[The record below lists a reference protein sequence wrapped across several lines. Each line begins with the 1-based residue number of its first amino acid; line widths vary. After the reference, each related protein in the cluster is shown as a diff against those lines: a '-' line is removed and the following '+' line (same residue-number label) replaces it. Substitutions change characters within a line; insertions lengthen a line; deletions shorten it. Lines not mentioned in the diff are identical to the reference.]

1 MLDSFFKP
9 KSVAVIGASREE
21 GKTGHSIL
29 ANLINNK
36 LVPAGPP
43 SNGSIGGSK
52 RGFPGQIFP
61 VNPKASEL
69 LGLKTFPSLE
79 KIDDTID
86 LAVIVIPPKFIPPAL
101 DDCAKKNIKAAII
114 ISAGFKETGAEGA
127 RLEKEVALK
136 AKELGIRLLGPNCLG
151 LIDTNSNLNAS
162 FAKGMPP
169 QGKIAFFS
177 QSGAL
182 CTAILDWAIGSNVGF
197 SKFISLG
204 NKADL
209 SEIDLLEY
217 LANDDETSVIL
228 GYLEGIENGSIFMGV
243 AKEAVKKKPVVLIK
257 AGGTGAGARAASS
270 HTGTLAGSDKA
281 FHAAFL
287 QTGIIRAM
295 SIEELFDYAILF
307 AEQPLPRGSRL
318 AIITNAGG
326 PGIIAA
332 DAVENTKGIELAQFS
347 SDTLDNLRQKL
358 PPTAGLFNPVDVIGD
373 AKSDRYKDA
382 LDIVLKDNNVDAG
395 LVLLTPQAMT
405 DVDIIAQVVAQAS
418 ENCNKTMVTSFM
430 GEVSVR
436 DAIHLLQEH
445 GIPNYPYP
453 ERAVRSFARMARYV
467 ETLNLPDDKPV
478 AFNIDKG
485 GVASILK
492 KIIDAG
498 KTTLLDEAKAIIE
511 AYGFKTPQ
519 TILAETSDEAVK
531 AAEKL
536 GYPVAMKIASP
547 DIIHKT
553 EVSGVNVG
561 IKDKK
566 EIKNAFLEMTS
577 KAKRHMPN
585 AIIFGVHIQK
595 MVKGKEVILGVSRDR
610 SFGPLIM
617 FGLGGIYV
625 EVMKDVAFRVAPLL
639 RRDVESMLEEVKG
652 FPILKGVRG
661 EKKSDINALIDAIL
675 RLSQLVTDFPEI
687 IEMDINPLMVLP
699 EGEGVVA
706 VDVRMGVGSR

>member
-1 MLDSFFKP
+1 MLDNFFKP
-9 KSVAVIGASREE
+9 KSVTLIGASREE

-29 ANLINNK
+29 SNLITCN
-36 LVPAGPP
+36 
-43 SNGSIGGSK
+43 
-52 RGFPGQIFP
+52 FPGKIFP
-61 VNPKASEL
+61 VNPKSSEI
-69 LGLKTFPSLE
+69 LGLKTFSSLE
-79 KIDDTID
+79 NIDSAID
-86 LAVIVIPPKFIPPAL
+86 LAIIVIPPKLISSVL
-101 DDCAKKNIKAAII
+101 DDCAKKDINAAII

-127 RLEKEVALK
+127 RLEREIASK
-136 AKELGIRLLGPNCLG
+136 AKKLGIRLLGPNCLG

-162 FAKGMPP
+162 FSKGMPP
-169 QGKIAFFS
+169 KGKIAFFS

-182 CTAILDWAIGSNVGF
+182 CTAILDWSIGANVGF
-197 SKFISLG
+197 SKFVSLG

-217 LANDDETSVIL
+217 LADDDETSVIL
-228 GYLEGIENGSIFMGV
+228 GYLEGIENGRAFMGI
-243 AKEAVKKKPVVLIK
+243 AKNTVKKKPVILIK
-257 AGGTGAGARAASS
+257 AGGTGAGAKAASS

-307 AEQPLPRGSRL
+307 AEQPLPKGNKI

-332 DAVENTKGIELAQFS
+332 DSVENTKGIEMAQFAN
-347 SDTLDNLRQKL
+347 DTLDNLRQKL

-382 LDIVLKDNNVDAG
+382 LDIVLNDNNIDAG

-405 DVDIIAQVVAQAS
+405 DVDIIAQVTVQAS
-418 ENCNKTMVTSFM
+418 SSFSKTIMTSFM
-430 GEVSVR
+430 GEASVR
-436 DAIHLLQEH
+436 DAISLLQKN

-453 ERAVRSFARMARYV
+453 ERAVRSFARMARYA
-467 ETLNLPDDKPV
+467 EMLKLPEEKPIV
-478 AFNIDKG
+478 FNVDKG
-485 GVASILK
+485 RAASILNK
-492 KIIDAG
+492 AAYAG
-498 KTTLLDEAKAIIE
+498 KTTILDEAKDIIE
-511 AYGFKTPQ
+511 AYGFKTPEVV
-519 TILAETSDEAVK
+519 LAETSDKAVK

-536 GYPVAMKIASP
+536 GYPIVMKIASP
-547 DIIHKT
+547 DIVHKT
-553 EVSGVNVG
+553 EVGGVRVG
-561 IKDKK
+561 LKHKK
-566 EIKNAFLEMTS
+566 EVKDAFLEMTS

-585 AIIFGVHIQK
+585 AIILGVNIQK
-595 MVKGKEVILGVSRDR
+595 MVKGKEVILGMSHDR

-625 EVMKDVAFRVAPLL
+625 EVMKDVSFKVAPLL
-639 RRDVESMLEEVKG
+639 QRDAQSMLEEVKG

-661 EKKSDINALIDAIL
+661 EKKSDINALIDAISK
-675 RLSQLVTDFPEI
+675 LSQLVTDFPEI

-706 VDVRMGVGSR
+706 VDVRMGIGSRGE

>member
-29 ANLINNK
+29 ANIINDK
-36 LVPAGPP
+36 
-43 SNGSIGGSK
+43 
-52 RGFPGQIFP
+52 FPGKIFA
-61 VNPKASEL
+61 VNPKASEI
-69 LGLKTFPSLE
+69 LGLKTFPSLGN
-79 KIDDTID
+79 IDSAID
-86 LAVIVIPPKFIPPAL
+86 LAIVVIPPKFIPPVL
-101 DDCAKKNIKAAII
+101 DDCAKKNIKAVII

-127 RLEKEVALK
+127 RLENEIALK
-136 AKELGIRLLGPNCLG
+136 AKGLGIRLLGPNCLG
-151 LIDTNSNLNAS
+151 LIDTNSMLNAS

-169 QGKIAFFS
+169 RGKIAFFS

-182 CTAILDWAIGSNVGF
+182 CTAILDWAIGVNVGF

-228 GYLEGIENGSIFMGV
+228 GYLEGIENGRAFMDV
-243 AKEAVKKKPVVLIK
+243 AKEAVRRKPVILIK
-257 AGGTGAGARAASS
+257 AGGTDAGARAASS

-281 FHAAFL
+281 FNAAFL

-307 AEQPLPRGSRL
+307 AEQPIPKGNRL

-332 DAVENTKGIELAQFS
+332 DAVENTMGIEMAQFS
-347 SDTLDNLRQKL
+347 NDTIDNLRQKL
-358 PPTAGLFNPVDVIGD
+358 SPTAGLFNPVDIIGD
-373 AKSDRYKDA
+373 ARSDRYKDA
-382 LDIVLKDNNVDAG
+382 LDIVLNDKSVDAA
-395 LVLLTPQAMT
+395 LVILTPQAMT
-405 DVDIIAQVVAQAS
+405 DVDIIAQVVTQTSA
-418 ENCNKTMVTSFM
+418 NFNKTMVTSFM

-436 DAIHLLQEH
+436 DAINLLQKH

-467 ETLNLPDDKPV
+467 ETLNLTEDKPI

-485 GVASILK
+485 RAASILK
-492 KIIDAG
+492 KTIDAG

-519 TILAETSDEAVK
+519 MILAETSDEAVK

-553 EVSGVNVG
+553 EVGGVKVG
-561 IKDKK
+561 LKDKR
-566 EIKNAFLEMTS
+566 EVKNTFLEMTS
-577 KAKRHMPN
+577 QAKRHIPN
-585 AIIFGVHIQK
+585 AIILGVYIQK
-595 MVKGKEVILGVSRDR
+595 MVKGKEVILGMSHDR
-610 SFGPLIM
+610 NFGPLIM

-625 EVMKDVAFRVAPLL
+625 EVMKDVSFRVAPLL
-639 RRDVESMLEEVKG
+639 KRDAESMLEEIKG

-706 VDVRMGVGSR
+706 VDVRMGVGSRWRQI

>member
-29 ANLINNK
+29 ANIINDK
-36 LVPAGPP
+36 
-43 SNGSIGGSK
+43 
-52 RGFPGQIFP
+52 FPGKIFA
-61 VNPKASEL
+61 VNPKASEI
-69 LGLKTFPSLE
+69 LGLKTFPSLGN
-79 KIDDTID
+79 IDSAID
-86 LAVIVIPPKFIPPAL
+86 LAIVVIPPKFIPPVL
-101 DDCAKKNIKAAII
+101 DDCAKKNIKAVII

-127 RLEKEVALK
+127 RLENEIALK
-136 AKELGIRLLGPNCLG
+136 AKGLGIRLLGPNCLG
-151 LIDTNSNLNAS
+151 LIDTNSMLNAS

-169 QGKIAFFS
+169 RGKIAFFS

-182 CTAILDWAIGSNVGF
+182 CTAILDWAIGVNVGF

-228 GYLEGIENGSIFMGV
+228 GYLEGIENGRAFMDV
-243 AKEAVKKKPVVLIK
+243 AKEAVRRKPVILIK
-257 AGGTGAGARAASS
+257 AGGTDAGARAASS

-281 FHAAFL
+281 FNAAFL

-307 AEQPLPRGSRL
+307 AEQPIPKGNRL

-332 DAVENTKGIELAQFS
+332 DAVENTMGIEMAQFS
-347 SDTLDNLRQKL
+347 NDTIDNLRQKL
-358 PPTAGLFNPVDVIGD
+358 SPTAGLFNPVDIIGD
-373 AKSDRYKDA
+373 ARSDRYKDA
-382 LDIVLKDNNVDAG
+382 LDIVLNDKSVDAA
-395 LVLLTPQAMT
+395 LVILTPQAMT
-405 DVDIIAQVVAQAS
+405 DVDNIASAVNEAS
-418 ENCNKTMVTSFM
+418 KTKKTVMTSFM

-436 DAIHLLQEH
+436 NAINSLQEN

-467 ETLNLPDDKPV
+467 GILNLPEDKPV
-478 AFNIDKG
+478 IFNVDKG
-485 GVASILK
+485 RAAVLLK
-492 KIIDAG
+492 KAIDSGRA
-498 KTTLLDEAKAIIE
+498 TLLDDAKAIIE
-511 AYGFKTPQ
+511 AYGFKTPE
-519 TILAETSDEAVK
+519 TILAQTSVEAVK
-531 AAEKL
+531 VAEKL
-536 GYPVAMKIASP
+536 GCPVVMKIASP

-553 EVSGVNVG
+553 EVSGVRVG

-566 EIKNAFLEMTS
+566 EVKNAFLEMTS
-577 KAKRHMPN
+577 QAKRHIPN
-585 AIIFGVHIQK
+585 AIILGVYIQK
-595 MVKGKEVILGVSRDR
+595 MVKGKEVILGMSHDR

-625 EVMKDVAFRVAPLL
+625 EVMKDVSFRVAPLL
-639 RRDVESMLEEVKG
+639 KRDAESMLEEVKG

-706 VDVRMGVGSR
+706 VDVRMGVGSRWRQI

>member
-1 MLDSFFKP
+1 MLDNFFKP
-9 KSVAVIGASREE
+9 KSVAVVGASREE

-29 ANLINNK
+29 ANLINDK
-36 LVPAGPP
+36 
-43 SNGSIGGSK
+43 
-52 RGFPGQIFP
+52 FPGKIFP
-61 VNPKASEL
+61 VNPKSSEI

-79 KIDDTID
+79 KIGSTID
-86 LAVIVIPPKFIPPAL
+86 LAIIVIPPKFISPTL
-101 DDCAKKNIKAAII
+101 DDCVKKGVNAAII
-114 ISAGFKETGAEGA
+114 ISAGFKETGADGA

-136 AKELGIRLLGPNCLG
+136 AKSLGIRLLGPNCLG

-169 QGKIAFFS
+169 KGRIAFFS

-182 CTAILDWAIGSNVGF
+182 CTAILDWAIGTNVGF

-228 GYLEGIENGSIFMGV
+228 GYLEGIENGRVFMDV
-243 AKEAVKKKPVVLIK
+243 AKAAVQKKPVILIK
-257 AGGTGAGARAASS
+257 AGGTDAGARAASS
-270 HTGTLAGSDKA
+270 HTGTLAGSEKA
-281 FHAAFL
+281 FNAAFL
-287 QTGIIRAM
+287 QAGVIRAM
-295 SIEELFDYAILF
+295 SIEELFDYAIIF
-307 AEQPLPRGSRL
+307 AEQPLPKGDRL

-332 DAVENTKGIELAQFS
+332 DAVENTKGIEMAQFS

-405 DVDIIAQVVAQAS
+405 DVDIIAQAAVQAS
-418 ENCNKTMVTSFM
+418 AKFDKTIVTSFM

-436 DAIHLLQEH
+436 DAITLLQKN

-453 ERAVRSFARMARYV
+453 ERAVRSFARMAQYV
-467 ETLNLPDDKPV
+467 EILKLPDDKPV
-478 AFNIDKG
+478 SFNVGKARAED
-485 GVASILK
+485 ILK
-492 KIIDAG
+492 KAVDSG
-498 KTTLLDEAKAIIE
+498 KSTILDEAKSIIE

-519 TILAETSDEAVK
+519 AVLAETSSEAAR

-536 GYPVAMKIASP
+536 GYPVVMKIASP

-553 EVSGVNVG
+553 EVGGVRVG
-561 IKDKK
+561 LKDKRDV
-566 EIKNAFLEMTS
+566 KNAFLEMTS
-577 KAKRHMPN
+577 QAKRHMPH
-585 AIIFGVHIQK
+585 AIIFGVNIQK
-595 MVKGKEVILGVSRDR
+595 MVKGKEVILGMSHDR

-639 RRDVESMLEEVKG
+639 RRDAESMLEEVKG

-661 EKKSDINALIDAIL
+661 ERPSDIKALTDAIL

-687 IEMDINPLMVLP
+687 MEMDINPLMVLP

-706 VDVRMGVGSR
+706 VDVRMTVGSR